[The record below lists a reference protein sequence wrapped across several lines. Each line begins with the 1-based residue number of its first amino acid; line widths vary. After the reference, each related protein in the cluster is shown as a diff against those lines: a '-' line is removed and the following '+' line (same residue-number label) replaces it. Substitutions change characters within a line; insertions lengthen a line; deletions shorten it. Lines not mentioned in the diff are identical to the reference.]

1 MGHQRCRGTFQ
12 GTTRY
17 RSLVVNR
24 AIIAAG
30 SLLFSPDRAIEDLQ
44 MRYTPLETA
53 LAEAVEEIKLRQTQ
67 VVTRKQ

>member
-1 MGHQRCRGTFQ
+1 M
-12 GTTRY
+12 
-17 RSLVVNR
+17 NR
-24 AIIAAG
+24 ATTAAG

-53 LAEAVEEIKLRQTQ
+53 LAEAVEEIKLWQTQ